1 MNKFENKLILVI
13 DDNPMNV
20 LLACRTVE
28 NFGFRTISAESGAL
42 GIASLENEIPS
53 LILMDIMMP
62 EMDGYE
68 ACREIKKVDKW
79 KEIPIIFLTA
89 NVHTENL
96 LEGFAAGG
104 VDYITKP
111 FKGEELNVRI
121 ENHIELAESRS
132 TILEMNRS
140 RDKLYSIIAHD
151 VRSPLSGIL
160 QTLDAIDQGYINPNS
175 EDFKEIIHQLKNR
188 TKDTSTLLSSLLEWT
203 RAQDPTKTILQKQ
216 TNIQLLINNCAH
228 LLEANAQ
235 NKGISISISIDDKIE
250 AFCDEVTIHTVFRN
264 LISNAIKFTQ
274 NNGTISI
281 EGKQS
286 EDKVSIKVQDS
297 GIGMS
302 TEAIEN
308 IFEKNQH
315 FTSTG
320 TANESGTGLGLMLVK
335 DFVRMNK
342 GSIRVES
349 TIGVGTTF
357 TLELPVYKPL

>member
-20 LLACRTVE
+20 LLACKTVE

-121 ENHIELAESRS
+121 KNHIELAESRS

-216 TNIQLLINNCAH
+216 TNIHLLVNNCAH
-228 LLEANAQ
+228 LLEATAQ
-235 NKGISISISIDDKIE
+235 NKGISISINIDEKIN

-264 LISNAIKFTQ
+264 LISNAIKFTK

-281 EGKQS
+281 EGQQS

-342 GSIRVES
+342 GSIRVKS

-357 TLELPVYKPL
+357 TLELPVFKPL

>member
-1 MNKFENKLILVI
+1 MNKVENKLILVI

-20 LLACRTVE
+20 LLASKTLE
-28 NFGFRTISAESGAL
+28 NFGFRTCSAESGAL
-42 GIASLENEIPS
+42 GIKSLENEIPS

-68 ACREIKKVDKW
+68 TCREIKKVEKW

-121 ENHIELAESRS
+121 KNHIELAESRC

-160 QTLDAIDQGYINPNS
+160 QTLDAIDQGYIQPDS

-203 RAQDPTKTILQKQ
+203 RAQDPTKSILQKQ
-216 TNIQLLINNCAH
+216 TNIPALINSCAQLL
-228 LLEANAQ
+228 ESNAQ
-235 NKGISISISIDDKIE
+235 NKSIAVSINIDDKIE
-250 AFCDEVTIHTVFRN
+250 ALCDEVTIHTVFRN
-264 LISNAIKFTQ
+264 LISNAIKFTK

-286 EDKVSIKVQDS
+286 EDKVSITVQDS

-302 TEAIEN
+302 AEAIEN

-315 FTSTG
+315 YTSTG
-320 TANESGTGLGLMLVK
+320 TANEQGTGLGLMLVK
-335 DFVRMNK
+335 DFIKMNQ

-349 TIGVGTTF
+349 TIGAGTIF
-357 TLELPVYKPL
+357 TVELPAYKN